1 MGSIL
6 TPGPSSVAGYNLAI
20 ENMAPG
26 RRRGNGRGEEKVEVE
41 TGVGWEALAEA
52 VKAGDVTRV
61 QKMVDQDPGLKTA
74 RAPSGES
81 ALLLAVYYGQEE
93 VARWLADSGAP
104 TDLHEAAALGLTD
117 RVAVHLAAQP
127 HAVNAFSFDGWTAL
141 HLAAFFGRTATA
153 ELLLESGAAADLLAR
168 NRQANLPLHA
178 AAAARRVDVVR
189 LLLRQGSDVNART
202 ADGWTPLHLAAHGGF
217 AELVDVFVEKGAGL
231 NTRNAQGA
239 TPLDLAIEQGRTEV
253 AAHLRAFQGRL
264 ERRGQV
270 EGG

>member
-1 MGSIL
+1 
-6 TPGPSSVAGYNLAI
+6 
-20 ENMAPG
+20 MAPG
-26 RRRGNGRGEEKVEVE
+26 RRRGNGWGEEKVEVE
-41 TGVGWEALAEA
+41 AGVGWEVLAEA
-52 VKAGDVTRV
+52 VRAGDVRRV
-61 QKMVDQDPGLKTA
+61 REMVDQDPRLKTA

-81 ALLLAVYYGQEE
+81 AVLLAVYYGQEE
-93 VARWLADSGAP
+93 VARWLADAGAP

-117 RVAVHLAAQP
+117 RVAAHLAARPQ
-127 HAVNAFSFDGWTAL
+127 AVNAFSFDGWTPL

-178 AAAARRVDVVR
+178 ATAARRVDVVS
-189 LLLRQGSDVNART
+189 LLLGHGSDVNART

-217 AELVDVFVEKGAGL
+217 AELVDIFVEKGAGL

-253 AAHLRAFQGRL
+253 AAHLRALQGGSK
-264 ERRGQV
+264 ERDR
-270 EGG
+270 